1 MISVKTTTQ
10 TTLWVEAYAAL
21 PQHSSDERDT
31 YYGDAGALYLIS
43 DNTQLDLR
51 VGSKL
56 RDRFGQDI
64 FAAVGVS
71 VRWGRS

>member
-1 MISVKTTTQ
+1 MLSVKSTVQ
-10 TTLWVEAYAAL
+10 TSLWIEAYAAL
-21 PQHSSDERDT
+21 PQHSSEERDT

-56 RDRFGQDI
+56 QDRFGQDI

-71 VRWGRS
+71 VRYN

>member
-1 MISVKTTTQ
+1 MLSVKSTVQ
-10 TTLWVEAYAAL
+10 TSLWIEAYSAL
-21 PQHSSDERDT
+21 PQHSSEERDT

-56 RDRFGQDI
+56 QDRFGQDI

-71 VRWGRS
+71 VRYN